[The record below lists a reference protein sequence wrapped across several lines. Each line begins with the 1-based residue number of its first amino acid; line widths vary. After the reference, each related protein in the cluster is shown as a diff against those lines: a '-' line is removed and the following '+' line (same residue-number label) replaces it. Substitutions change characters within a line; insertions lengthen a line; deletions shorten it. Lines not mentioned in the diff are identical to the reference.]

1 MYKSDFVS
9 ITQVLVYISMCYEQI
24 ISDHFNQ
31 SAQKERERERQREKY
46 TWYEILTDVSRIK
59 QKLDKFIP
67 HCTLQI
73 ENG

>member
-31 SAQKERERERQREKY
+31 SAHRERKRPREKH
-46 TWYEILTDVSRIK
+46 TWSQILTDLSRIK

-73 ENG
+73 ANG